1 MFFFWPILSST
12 EKLFIVL
19 MRGVHW
25 RNRVPAVSP
34 AEWRGHILLQT
45 ETCWKYRNPNTYL
58 INCLFLPSLPYISG
72 QKLEKKKISLFH
84 SFAVFTFMFCY
95 SLNFLFIHLFPHEH
109 VHRWITSVML
119 DEITPPLEFSSCS
132 SFDSYTPDE
141 GKLSENV
148 IGKSCVLNIAIII
161 KSLQNHPFLFGQ
173 IGDCS
178 LNSINH
184 ALMSFTAPSGASGL
198 NLFLC

>member
-1 MFFFWPILSST
+1 MFLQSLLLSEEDTFCCRLRPVENTETQTLISST
-12 EKLFIVL
+12 ASFF
-19 MRGVHW
+19 
-25 RNRVPAVSP
+25 
-34 AEWRGHILLQT
+34 LL
-45 ETCWKYRNPNTYL
+45 YL
-58 INCLFLPSLPYISG
+58 IFQVRNW
-72 QKLEKKKISLFH
+72 EKKISLFH
-84 SFAVFTFMFCY
+84 SFAVFSFMFCY

-141 GKLSENV
+141 GELSENV